1 MFVGR
6 KKELRFLEDNFTGVG
21 NRLLVVYGHKGV
33 GKSSLMLRFAAD
45 KDCSYYAARA
55 CCETEQLL
63 QWGAELNEA
72 FTDFDALFSF
82 INKRSGHRKLIVID
96 EFQNLIKYSDSFMPA
111 LTASLK
117 DENTDCMIVLLSSSI
132 SFVETDFVPRIGSM
146 ALNISAFYKVP
157 EMGFMDCV
165 NYFKNY
171 TTRQCMEVYSIC
183 GGIPAYW
190 SAFDRSATVEENII
204 SKIISSDG
212 MLHNEGERV
221 ISAELRE
228 LNVYST
234 LLCCL
239 SNGLNKLNDLHSRS
253 GFSRAKI
260 SVYLKNL
267 MERELV
273 EKVFPYDNAS
283 GINAKKGIYRP
294 GLRLLEF
301 YFRFMFTNSSACAR
315 LDAKEFYKTKVEP
328 HINDFHHGN
337 FCKVCG
343 EYLDILNQ
351 NNMLP
356 IKASERGEWVG
367 KKGTIDIVMQDEE
380 GESLLAFCNWRSDE
394 LGMDYLNECMAT
406 AQEARLSPD
415 HLYMFAAGSFS
426 DELKA
431 FAADNSFIKLVD
443 IDTL

>member
-6 KKELRFLEDNFTGVG
+6 KKDLRFLDENFIGHDNK
-21 NRLLVVYGHKGV
+21 LLVIYGHKGV
-33 GKSSLMLRFAAD
+33 GKSSLMLRFAEN
-45 KDCSYYAARA
+45 KDYSYYAARP
-55 CCETEQLL
+55 CSETEQLL
-63 QWGAELNEA
+63 QWGAELGTE
-72 FTDFDALFSF
+72 FFDFNAVFSH
-82 INKRSGHRKLIVID
+82 INKNGNEKKLIIID
-96 EFQNLIKYSDSFMPA
+96 EFQNIIRYSDSFMPA
-111 LTASLK
+111 LIDTVQDASK
-117 DENTDCMIVLLSSSI
+117 NCMVILLSSSI

-146 ALNISAFYKVP
+146 ALKISAFYKLS

-171 TTRQCMEVYSIC
+171 TTRQCMEVYSIT
-183 GGIPAYW
+183 GGMPAYW
-190 SAFDRSATVEENII
+190 KVFDPALSVEENII
-204 SKIISSDG
+204 NKIISPAG
-212 MLHNEGERV
+212 ALYYEGERI

-234 LLCCL
+234 ILSCL
-239 SNGLNKLNDLHSRS
+239 SNGLNKLNELHSRS

-294 GLRLLEF
+294 SIRLLEF
-301 YFRFMFTNSSACAR
+301 YFRFMFNKRSALESMTPEA
-315 LDAKEFYKTKVEP
+315 FYKKCVEEELG
-328 HINDFHHGN
+328 DFHHGN

-356 IKASERGEWVG
+356 IKATERGEWVG

-380 GESLLAFCNWRSDE
+380 GESLLAFCDWKTETLDMNR
-394 LGMDYLNECMAT
+394 LKACLLT

-415 HLYMFAAGSFS
+415 HLYLFAAGSFS
-426 DELKA
+426 EELKTY
-431 FAADNSFIKLVD
+431 AAENSFLKLVD